1 MSKKEKSGTTQF
13 NGISY
18 RTTIGAAVAAAVGAG
33 PALAQD
39 EESIGIEEITVTA
52 TKRGEVS
59 IMDLAGSIQAFDTA
73 AIRNQGL
80 TDMES
85 YTKLT
90 PALTYFGNST
100 GQGKVFIR
108 GIADAPDTFIVS
120 QSSAVYL
127 DEQPVTQGAAVDPRL
142 VDIERVEVL
151 SGPQGTLFGS
161 SSQSGTL
168 RIVTN
173 KPDPTAFEAFADVT
187 VKGMSEGDNSFDISG
202 MINMPLADDKF
213 ALRLVGFSATEGG
226 FIDNVEGTTGNCEI
240 YGKCAAADPGNAGG
254 IIVQSNSDVAKDD
267 WNETSITGGR
277 ASAKWFIND
286 NWSATLGLAVQS
298 TEADAENTYDPTIGD
313 LELIAFNADTFED
326 DWSQYALTI
335 EGNIT
340 DNLSFTSATAYFTR
354 DTKYTQDTTE
364 YASYFGSFC
373 YYFTATYNIYCFQ
386 PAGADYWYNDPIGY
400 LTNDQE
406 NTNLTQEF
414 RLAYTGDKVDW
425 VVGAFY
431 EDRHEEWDFDTVVT
445 NQGGYA
451 NSAGFDNWT
460 RPHSEFLRP
469 TFEIGPDYFNN
480 YACAS
485 YAAPVGYYYCVPD
498 GWGVPAAATDSW
510 WFSRDDTDWETLA
523 VFGEATFHISD
534 AWSFTAGAR
543 WFEVEQSK
551 QYFVNNPGN
560 RRTIAL
566 PNLAGDGVGKTGCLV
581 SDGPC
586 NPNRDIDPVNGTTNG
601 ADTDNPADTGVNF
614 INSKDDDI
622 AIKVALQYNIND
634 DVMVYGLY
642 SEGFRAGGVNRNRG
656 APRLPQAYTAD
667 FLENTEFG
675 MKGSFAEGRMNVSAT
690 IFFQDWVDYQ
700 LEVVDP
706 SNIGCSIDPTP
717 PCGQPWQKGVL
728 NAGSAHSDGFELA
741 IEALP
746 TDQFSLRI
754 NATWLESELDD
765 AVPGI
770 DAVGKGSKLPFA
782 PEFKA
787 SLFAQYNWPMNV
799 VGSNEGYFQFQFSHT
814 GKSLNQVQAF
824 PVIDVDDDGVESFN
838 PTPQLTQEAYN
849 WSSVRFGLVGDSW
862 EANIFINNLTDERG
876 QLYHDVSDFEPFF
889 DRRRTSVIRPRE
901 YGIRFTKHW
910 GG

>member
-1 MSKKEKSGTTQF
+1 MSQPKKTSPTPF
-13 NGISY
+13 NGINY
-18 RTTIGAAVAAAVGAG
+18 KTTIGAAVAAAVGAG
-33 PALAQD
+33 PALAQ

-59 IMDLAGSIQAFDTA
+59 IMDLAGSIQAFGTE
-73 AIRNQGL
+73 AIREQGL

-90 PALTYFGNST
+90 PTLTYFGNST

-127 DEQPVTQGAAVDPRL
+127 DEQPITQGAAVDPRL

-173 KPDPTAFEAFADVT
+173 KPDPTKFEAFADAT
-187 VKGMSEGDNSFDISG
+187 VKGMEDGAGSFDISG
-202 MINMPLADDKF
+202 MVNIPLADDTF
-213 ALRLVGFSATEGG
+213 AVRLVGFSATEGG
-226 FIDNVEGTTGNCEI
+226 FIDNVEGITGNCEA
-240 YGKCAAADPGNAGG
+240 YNKCAIGG
-254 IIVQSNSDVAKDD
+254 PQLNTDAVEED
-267 WNETSITGGR
+267 WNETTITGGR
-277 ASAKWFIND
+277 VSAKWFIND
-286 NWSATLGLAVQS
+286 NWNATIGLATQS

-313 LELIAFNADTFED
+313 LELIAFNADTFDD
-326 DWSQYALTI
+326 DWTQYSLTI
-335 EGNIT
+335 EGNFS
-340 DNLSFTSATAYFTR
+340 DNLSFTSATAYFDR
-354 DTKYTQDTTE
+354 DTKYTQDTTD

-386 PAGADYWYNDPIGY
+386 PAGTYYSYNDPIGY

-406 NTNLTQEF
+406 NTNFTQEF

-431 EDRHEEWDFDTVVT
+431 EDRHEAWDFDTVVT
-445 NQGGYA
+445 NQGGYS
-451 NSAGFDNWT
+451 NSQGFDNWV
-460 RPHSEFLRP
+460 RPYNEFLRP
-469 TFEIGPDYFNN
+469 SAVGPNYYNA
-480 YACAS
+480 YACGA
-485 YAAPVGYYYCVPD
+485 YAGPVGYYYCITD
-498 GWGVPAAATDSW
+498 GWGVPSQPTDSW
-510 WFSRDDTDWETLA
+510 WFSADDTDWETLA
-523 VFGEATFHISD
+523 LFGEATFQLSD
-534 AWSFTAGAR
+534 TWSFTAGAR
-543 WFEVEQSK
+543 WFEVDQSK

-560 RRTIAL
+560 RRTVAL
-566 PNLAGDGVGKTGCLV
+566 PNLAGDGIGGKGCLLP
-581 SDGPC
+581 DGPC
-586 NPNRDIDPVNGTTNG
+586 NPN
-601 ADTDNPADTGVNF
+601 DTDNPDDIGVNF
-614 INSKDDDI
+614 INSTDDDT
-622 AIKVALQYNIND
+622 AIKLSLQYSPNED
-634 DVMVYGLY
+634 LMFYGLY

-656 APRLPQAYTAD
+656 APRLPQAYGAD
-667 FLENTEFG
+667 FLENYEVG
-675 MKGSFAEGRMNVSAT
+675 MKGSFASGRMNVSVIA
-690 IFFQDWVDYQ
+690 FFQDWVDYQ

-706 SNIGCSIDPTP
+706 SNTPCADDPTP
-717 PCGQPWQKGVL
+717 PCGQPWQKGVF
-728 NAGSAHSDGFELA
+728 NAGSAHSDGVEIS

-746 TDQFSLRI
+746 TDQFQLRL
-754 NATWLESELDD
+754 NATFLESELDD

-770 DAVGKGSKLPFA
+770 DDVGKGSKLPFA

-799 VGSNEGYFQFQFSHT
+799 MGSNEAFFQFQFSHT
-814 GKSLNQVQAF
+814 GESLNQVQAF
-824 PVIDVDDDGVESFN
+824 VGG
-838 PTPQLTQEAYN
+838 PTPQLVQEAYD
-849 WSSVRFGLVGDSW
+849 WSSVRFGLVGGDW

-889 DRRRTSVIRPRE
+889 GRQRTSVIRPRE

>member
-1 MSKKEKSGTTQF
+1 MFELKKNDSASF
-13 NGISY
+13 RGITY
-18 RTTIGAAVAAAVGAG
+18 KTTIGAAVAAAVGAG
-33 PALAQD
+33 PALAQ

-52 TKRGEVS
+52 TKRGEIS
-59 IMDLAGSIQAFDTA
+59 IMDLAGSIQAFDTE

-127 DEQPVTQGAAVDPRL
+127 DEQPITQSAAVDVRL

-173 KPDPTAFEAFADVT
+173 KPDPTNFEAFADAT
-187 VKGMSEGDNSFDISG
+187 VKGMSEGEGSFDISG
-202 MINMPLADDKF
+202 MVNIPLADDKF
-213 ALRLVGFSATEGG
+213 AVRLVGFSATEGG
-226 FIDNVEGTTGNCEI
+226 FIDNVEGTTGNCEVF
-240 YGKCAAADPGNAGG
+240 GKCPIGG
-254 IIVQSNSDVAKDD
+254 PQTNTDAAKDD
-267 WNETSITGGR
+267 WNETTITGGR
-277 ASAKWFIND
+277 ASAKWFISD
-286 NWSATLGLAVQS
+286 NWSATLGLATQS
-298 TEADAENTYDPTIGD
+298 VEADAENTYDPTIGD

-326 DWSQYALTI
+326 DWTQYALTI

-340 DNLSFTSATAYFTR
+340 DKLSFTSATAYFER
-354 DTKYTQDTTE
+354 DSKYTQDTTE
-364 YASYFGSFC
+364 YAAYFGSFC
-373 YYFTATYNIYCFQ
+373 YYWTATYNIYCFQ
-386 PAGADYWYNDPIGY
+386 PAGAYYWYNDPVGY
-400 LTNDQE
+400 LTNDQS
-406 NTNLTQEF
+406 NDNFTQEF
-414 RLAYTGDKVDW
+414 RLAYTGDRVSW
-425 VVGAFY
+425 VAGAFY
-431 EDRHEEWDFDTVVT
+431 EERNEEWDFETLVT

-451 NSAGFDNWT
+451 NSQAFDNWV
-460 RPHSEFLRP
+460 RPHSYFTRP
-469 TFEIGPDYFNN
+469 T
-480 YACAS
+480 S
-485 YAAPVGYYYCVPD
+485 TVGVYYYIPD
-498 GWGVPAAATDSW
+498 GWGVPASPTDAW
-510 WFSRDDTDWETLA
+510 WFSADDTDWETLA
-523 VFGEATFHISD
+523 VFGEATFD
-534 AWSFTAGAR
+534 LNDQWSITAGAR
-543 WFEVEQSK
+543 WFEVEQTK
-551 QYFVNNPGN
+551 TYLVNNPGT
-560 RRTIAL
+560 RRTPAI
-566 PNLAGDGVGKTGCLV
+566 PNLAGDATGRKGCLV
-581 SDGPC
+581 PDGPC
-586 NPNRDIDPVNGTTNG
+586 NPN
-601 ADTDNPADTGVNF
+601 DTDNPADVGENF
-614 INSKDDDI
+614 MNSTDDDT
-622 AIKVALQYNIND
+622 AIKVAVQWSPNE
-634 DVMVYGLY
+634 DVMFYGLY

-656 APRLPQAYTAD
+656 APKLPQAYGAD

-675 MKGSFAEGRMNVSAT
+675 MKGSFAEGRMNLSAT
-690 IFFQDWVDYQ
+690 VFFQDWVDYQ

-706 SNIGCSIDPTP
+706 SNVPCSIDPTP

-746 TDQFSLRI
+746 TDQLSLRL
-754 NATWLESELDD
+754 NATWLESELDE
-765 AVPGI
+765 AVPGV

-799 VGSNEGYFQFQFSHT
+799 AGSNEGFFQFQFSHT

-824 PVIDVDDDGVESFN
+824 EGGN
-838 PTPQLTQEAYN
+838 TPQLEQEAYN
-849 WSSVRFGLVGDSW
+849 WASVRIGLVGGSW
-862 EANIFINNLTDERG
+862 EANVFINNLTDERG

-889 DRRRTSVIRPRE
+889 GRSRVSIIRPRE
-901 YGIRFTKHW
+901 YGIRFIKHW

>member
-1 MSKKEKSGTTQF
+1 MSQPKKTSPTPF
-13 NGISY
+13 NGINY
-18 RTTIGAAVAAAVGAG
+18 KTTIGAAVAAAVGAG
-33 PALAQD
+33 PALAQ

-59 IMDLAGSIQAFDTA
+59 IMDLAGSIQAFGTE
-73 AIRNQGL
+73 AIREQGL

-90 PALTYFGNST
+90 PTLTYFGNST

-127 DEQPVTQGAAVDPRL
+127 DEQPITQGAAVDPRL

-173 KPDPTAFEAFADVT
+173 KPDPTKFEAFADAT
-187 VKGMSEGDNSFDISG
+187 VKGMEDGAGSFDISG
-202 MINMPLADDKF
+202 MVNIPLADDTF
-213 ALRLVGFSATEGG
+213 AVRLVGFSATEGG
-226 FIDNVEGTTGNCEI
+226 FIDNVEGITGNCEA
-240 YGKCAAADPGNAGG
+240 YNKCAIGG
-254 IIVQSNSDVAKDD
+254 PQLNTDAVEED
-267 WNETSITGGR
+267 WNETTITGGR
-277 ASAKWFIND
+277 VSAKWFIND
-286 NWSATLGLAVQS
+286 NWNATIGLATQS

-313 LELIAFNADTFED
+313 LELIAFNADTFDD
-326 DWSQYALTI
+326 DWTQYSLTI
-335 EGNIT
+335 EGNFS
-340 DNLSFTSATAYFTR
+340 DNLSFTSATAYFDR
-354 DTKYTQDTTE
+354 DTKYTQDTTD

-386 PAGADYWYNDPIGY
+386 PAGTYYSYNDPIGY

-406 NTNLTQEF
+406 NTNFTQEF

-431 EDRHEEWDFDTVVT
+431 EDRHEAWDFDTVVT
-445 NQGGYA
+445 NQGGYS
-451 NSAGFDNWT
+451 NSQGFDNWV
-460 RPHSEFLRP
+460 RPYNEFLRP
-469 TFEIGPDYFNN
+469 SAVGPNYYNA
-480 YACAS
+480 YACGA
-485 YAAPVGYYYCVPD
+485 YAGPVGYYYCITD
-498 GWGVPAAATDSW
+498 GWGVPSQPTDSW
-510 WFSRDDTDWETLA
+510 WFSADDTDWETLA
-523 VFGEATFHISD
+523 AFGEATFQLSD
-534 AWSFTAGAR
+534 TWSFTAGAR
-543 WFEVEQSK
+543 WFEVDQSK
-551 QYFVNNPGN
+551 QYYVNNPGN
-560 RRTIAL
+560 RRTVAL
-566 PNLAGDGVGKTGCLV
+566 PNLAGDGIGGKGCLLP
-581 SDGPC
+581 DGPC
-586 NPNRDIDPVNGTTNG
+586 NPN
-601 ADTDNPADTGVNF
+601 DTDNPDDIGVNF
-614 INSKDDDI
+614 INSTDDDT
-622 AIKVALQYNIND
+622 AIKLSLQYSPNED
-634 DVMVYGLY
+634 LMFYGLY

-656 APRLPQAYTAD
+656 APRLPQAYGAD
-667 FLENTEFG
+667 FLENYEVG
-675 MKGSFAEGRMNVSAT
+675 MKGSFASGRVNVSVIA
-690 IFFQDWVDYQ
+690 FFQDWVDYQ

-706 SNIGCSIDPTP
+706 SNTPCADDPTP
-717 PCGQPWQKGVL
+717 PCGQPWQKGVF
-728 NAGSAHSDGFELA
+728 NAGSAHSDGVEIS

-746 TDQFSLRI
+746 TDQFQLRL
-754 NATWLESELDD
+754 NATFLESELDD

-770 DAVGKGSKLPFA
+770 DDVGKGSKLPFA

-799 VGSNEGYFQFQFSHT
+799 MGSNEAFFQFQFSHT
-814 GKSLNQVQAF
+814 GESLNQVQAF
-824 PVIDVDDDGVESFN
+824 VGG
-838 PTPQLTQEAYN
+838 PTPQLVQEAYD
-849 WSSVRFGLVGDSW
+849 WSSVRFGLVGGDW

-889 DRRRTSVIRPRE
+889 GRQRTSVIRPRE

>member
-1 MSKKEKSGTTQF
+1 MSKQKNSSPTSF
-13 NGISY
+13 NGINY
-18 RTTIGAAVAAAVGAG
+18 KTTIGAAVAAAVGAG
-33 PALAQD
+33 PALAQ
-39 EESIGIEEITVTA
+39 EESVGIEEITVTA

-59 IMDLAGSIQAFDTA
+59 IMDLAGSIQAFGTE
-73 AIRNQGL
+73 AIREQGL

-90 PALTYFGNST
+90 PTLTYFGNST

-127 DEQPVTQGAAVDPRL
+127 DEQPITQGAAVDPRL

-173 KPDPTAFEAFADVT
+173 KPDPTKFEAFADAT
-187 VKGMSEGDNSFDISG
+187 LKGMSEGDNSFDISG
-202 MINMPLADDKF
+202 MVNIPLVEDSF

-226 FIDNVEGTTGNCEI
+226 FIDNVEGTTGNCEAL
-240 YGKCAAADPGNAGG
+240 GKCAIGG
-254 IIVQSNSDVAKDD
+254 PQINSDAAKDD
-267 WNETSITGGR
+267 WNKTTITGGR
-277 ASAKWFIND
+277 VSAKWFVTD
-286 NWSATLGLAVQS
+286 NWNATFGLATQ
-298 TEADAENTYDPTIGD
+298 TTDADAENTYDPTIGD

-326 DWSQYALTI
+326 DWTQYSLTV

-340 DNLSFTSATAYFTR
+340 DNLSFTSASAYFTR

-364 YASYFGSFC
+364 YAAYFGSFC

-386 PAGADYWYNDPIGY
+386 PAGAYYWYNDPIGS
-400 LTNDQE
+400 LTNDQQ
-406 NTNLTQEF
+406 NTNFTQEF

-431 EDRHEEWDFDTVVT
+431 EDRHEEWDFNTEVT
-445 NQGGYA
+445 NQGGYGA
-451 NSAGFDNWT
+451 SQGFDNWT

-469 TFEIGPDYFNN
+469 TFYTGPN
-480 YACAS
+480 YYNAYSCGA
-485 YAAPVGYYYCVPD
+485 YAGPVGYYYCITD
-498 GWGVPAAATDSW
+498 GWGVSNAVASDTW
-510 WFSRDDTDWETLA
+510 WFSGDDTDWETLA
-523 VFGEATFHISD
+523 AFGEATFHLND
-534 AWSFTAGAR
+534 KWSFTAGAR
-543 WFEVEQSK
+543 WFEVDQSK
-551 QYFVNNPGN
+551 QYTVQLPAGRVTPGGK
-560 RRTIAL
+560 
-566 PNLAGDGVGKTGCLV
+566 NLNGDAVDKHGCLFV
-581 SDGPC
+581 DAPC
-586 NPNRDIDPVNGTTNG
+586 NPNDS
-601 ADTDNPADTGVNF
+601 DNPADDGINR
-614 INSKDDDI
+614 INSKDDDT
-622 AIKVALQYNIND
+622 AIKLSMQYSPNED
-634 DVMVYGLY
+634 LMFYGLY

-656 APRLPQAYTAD
+656 APRLPQAYGAD
-667 FLENTEFG
+667 FLENYEVG
-675 MKGSFAEGRMNVSAT
+675 MKGTFAGGRMNVSVIA
-690 IFFQDWVDYQ
+690 FFQDWVDYQ

-706 SNIGCSIDPTP
+706 SNTPCAIDPTP

-728 NAGSAHSDGFELA
+728 NAGSAHSDGVEIS
-741 IEALP
+741 IEAMP
-746 TDQFSLRI
+746 TDQFQLRV
-754 NATWLESELDD
+754 NATFLESELDD
-765 AVPGI
+765 EVPGV

-782 PEFKA
+782 PELKA

-799 VGSNEGYFQFQFSHT
+799 MGSEEGFFQFQFSHT

-824 PVIDVDDDGVESFN
+824 VGG
-838 PTPQLTQEAYN
+838 PTPQITQEAYN
-849 WSSVRFGLVGDSW
+849 WSSVRLGLTSGSW

-889 DRRRTSVIRPRE
+889 GRQRTSVIRPRE

>member
-1 MSKKEKSGTTQF
+1 MSKQNKTSPTPF

-18 RTTIGAAVAAAVGAG
+18 KTTIGAAVAAAVGAG
-33 PALAQD
+33 PALAQ

-59 IMDLAGSIQAFDTA
+59 IMDLAGSIQAFGTE
-73 AIRNQGL
+73 AIREQGL

-90 PALTYFGNST
+90 PTLTYFGNST

-127 DEQPVTQGAAVDPRL
+127 DEQPITQGAAVDPRL

-173 KPDPTAFEAFADVT
+173 KPDPTKFEAFADAT
-187 VKGMSEGDNSFDISG
+187 LKGMSEGDNSFDISG
-202 MINMPLADDKF
+202 MVNIPLVEDSF

-226 FIDNVEGTTGNCEI
+226 FIDNVEGTTGNCEAL
-240 YGKCAAADPGNAGG
+240 GKCAIGG
-254 IIVQSNSDVAKDD
+254 PQINSDAAKDD
-267 WNETSITGGR
+267 WNKTTITGGR
-277 ASAKWFIND
+277 VSAKWFVTD
-286 NWSATLGLAVQS
+286 NWNATFGLATQ
-298 TEADAENTYDPTIGD
+298 TTDADAENTYDPTIGD

-326 DWSQYALTI
+326 DWTQYSLTV

-340 DNLSFTSATAYFTR
+340 DNLSFTSASAYFTR

-364 YASYFGSFC
+364 YAAYFGSFC

-386 PAGADYWYNDPIGY
+386 PAGAYYWYNDPIGS
-400 LTNDQE
+400 LTNDQQ
-406 NTNLTQEF
+406 NTNFTQEF

-431 EDRHEEWDFDTVVT
+431 EDRHEEWDFNTEVT
-445 NQGGYA
+445 NQGGYGA
-451 NSAGFDNWT
+451 SQGFDNWT

-469 TFEIGPDYFNN
+469 TFYTGPN
-480 YACAS
+480 YYNAYSCGA
-485 YAAPVGYYYCVPD
+485 YAGPVGYYYCITD
-498 GWGVPAAATDSW
+498 GWGVSNAVASDTW
-510 WFSRDDTDWETLA
+510 WFSGDDTDWETLA
-523 VFGEATFHISD
+523 AFGEATFHLND
-534 AWSFTAGAR
+534 KWSFTAGAR
-543 WFEVEQSK
+543 WFEVDQSK
-551 QYFVNNPGN
+551 QYTVQQPFGRVTPATQDLN
-560 RRTIAL
+560 
-566 PNLAGDGVGKTGCLV
+566 GDGVDNHGCIV
-581 SDGPC
+581 ADAPC
-586 NPNRDIDPVNGTTNG
+586 NPLDS
-601 ADTDNPADTGVNF
+601 DNPADDGINR
-614 INSKDDDI
+614 INSKDDDT
-622 AIKVALQYNIND
+622 AIKLSLQYSPNED
-634 DVMVYGLY
+634 LMFYGLY

-656 APRLPQAYTAD
+656 APKLPQAYGAD
-667 FLENTEFG
+667 FLENYEVG
-675 MKGSFAEGRMNVSAT
+675 MKGTFAGGRMNVSVIA
-690 IFFQDWVDYQ
+690 FFQDWVDYQ

-706 SNIGCSIDPTP
+706 SNTPCAIDPTP

-728 NAGSAHSDGFELA
+728 NAGSAHSDGVEIS
-741 IEALP
+741 IEAMP
-746 TDQFSLRI
+746 TDQFQLRV
-754 NATWLESELDD
+754 NATFLESELDD
-765 AVPGI
+765 EVPGV

-782 PEFKA
+782 PELKA

-799 VGSNEGYFQFQFSHT
+799 MGSEEGFFQFQFSHT

-824 PVIDVDDDGVESFN
+824 VGG
-838 PTPQLTQEAYN
+838 PTPQITQEAYN
-849 WSSVRFGLVGDSW
+849 WSSVRLGLTSGSW

-889 DRRRTSVIRPRE
+889 GRQRTSVIRPRE

>member
-1 MSKKEKSGTTQF
+1 MSKQNNTSSPPF
-13 NGISY
+13 NGINY
-18 RTTIGAAVAAAVGAG
+18 KTTIGAAVAAAVGAG
-33 PALAQD
+33 PALAQ
-39 EESIGIEEITVTA
+39 EESVGIEEITVTA
-52 TKRGEVS
+52 TKRGAVS
-59 IMDLAGSIQAFDTA
+59 IMDLAGSIQAFGTE
-73 AIRNQGL
+73 AIREQGL

-90 PALTYFGNST
+90 PTLTYFGNST

-127 DEQPVTQGAAVDPRL
+127 DEQPITQGAAVDPRL

-173 KPDPTAFEAFADVT
+173 KPDPTKFEAFADAT

-202 MINMPLADDKF
+202 MVNIPLADDKF
-213 ALRLVGFSATEGG
+213 AIRLVGFSATEGG
-226 FIDNVEGTTGNCEI
+226 FIDNVEGTTGNCEV
-240 YGKCAAADPGNAGG
+240 YGKCAIGGPQTNTDAAE
-254 IIVQSNSDVAKDD
+254 DD
-267 WNETSITGGR
+267 WNETTITGGR
-277 ASAKWFIND
+277 VAAKWFITD
-286 NWSATLGLAVQS
+286 NWSATLGLSTQS

-326 DWSQYALTI
+326 DWSQYSLTI
-335 EGNIT
+335 EGNIS

-354 DTKYTQDTTE
+354 DTFYTQDTTE

-386 PAGADYWYNDPIGY
+386 PAGAYYWYNDPIGY

-406 NTNLTQEF
+406 NTNFTQEL

-431 EDRHEEWDFDTVVT
+431 EDRHEEWDFDTLTT
-445 NQGGYA
+445 NQGGYGA
-451 NSAGFDNWT
+451 SQGFDNWI

-469 TFEIGPDYFNN
+469 TFYTGPN
-480 YACAS
+480 YYNAYSCGA
-485 YAAPVGYYYCVPD
+485 YAGPVGYYYCITD
-498 GWGVPAAATDSW
+498 GWGVSNAQPSDTW
-510 WFSRDDTDWETLA
+510 WFSGDDTDWETFA
-523 VFGEATFHISD
+523 AFGEATFHLGD
-534 AWSFTAGAR
+534 QWSFTAGAR
-543 WFEVEQSK
+543 WFEVDQSK
-551 QYFVNNPGN
+551 EYFVDNPAG
-560 RRTIAL
+560 RRTIAV
-566 PNLAGDGVGKTGCLV
+566 PNLAGDAIGNKGCLV
-581 SDGPC
+581 PDAPC
-586 NPNRDIDPVNGTTNG
+586 NPN
-601 ADTDNPADTGVNF
+601 DTDNPADDGVNR
-614 INSKDDDI
+614 INSKDDDTAFKLSI
-622 AIKVALQYNIND
+622 QYSPNE
-634 DVMVYGLY
+634 DVMFYGLY

-656 APRLPQAYTAD
+656 APKLPQAYGAD
-667 FLENTEFG
+667 FLENFEVG
-675 MKGSFAEGRMNVSAT
+675 MKGSFAGGRMNVSVIA
-690 IFFQDWVDYQ
+690 FFQDWVDYQ

-706 SNIGCSIDPTP
+706 SNIPCAIDPTP
-717 PCGQPWQKGVL
+717 PCSQPWQKGVF
-728 NAGSAHSDGFELA
+728 NAGSAHSDGVELS

-765 AVPGI
+765 DVPGV

-799 VGSNEGYFQFQFSHT
+799 MGSNEGFFQFHFSHT

-824 PVIDVDDDGVESFN
+824 PVSTVDEDTGAVSLVN
-838 PTPQLTQEAYN
+838 TPQLTQEAYN
-849 WSSVRFGLVGDSW
+849 WSSVRLGLVGGDW

-889 DRRRTSVIRPRE
+889 GRRRTSVIRPRE

>member
-1 MSKKEKSGTTQF
+1 MSQPKKTSPTPF
-13 NGISY
+13 NGINY
-18 RTTIGAAVAAAVGAG
+18 KTTIGAAVAAAVGAG
-33 PALAQD
+33 PALAQ

-59 IMDLAGSIQAFDTA
+59 IMDLAGSIQAFGTE
-73 AIRNQGL
+73 AIREQGL

-90 PALTYFGNST
+90 PTLTYFGNST

-127 DEQPVTQGAAVDPRL
+127 DEQPITQGAAVDPRL

-173 KPDPTAFEAFADVT
+173 KPDPTKFEAFADAT
-187 VKGMSEGDNSFDISG
+187 VKGMEDGAGSFDISG
-202 MINMPLADDKF
+202 MVNIPLADDTF
-213 ALRLVGFSATEGG
+213 AVRLVGFSATEGG
-226 FIDNVEGTTGNCEI
+226 FIDNVEGITGNCEA
-240 YGKCAAADPGNAGG
+240 YNKCAIGG
-254 IIVQSNSDVAKDD
+254 PQLNTDAVEED
-267 WNETSITGGR
+267 WNETTITGGR
-277 ASAKWFIND
+277 VSAKWFIND
-286 NWSATLGLAVQS
+286 NWNATIGLATQS

-313 LELIAFNADTFED
+313 LELIAFNADTFDD
-326 DWSQYALTI
+326 DWTQYSLTI
-335 EGNIT
+335 EGNFS
-340 DNLSFTSATAYFTR
+340 DNLSFTSATAYFDR
-354 DTKYTQDTTE
+354 DTKYTQDTTD

-386 PAGADYWYNDPIGY
+386 PAGAYYSYNDPIGY

-406 NTNLTQEF
+406 NTNFTQEF

-431 EDRHEEWDFDTVVT
+431 EDRHEAWDFDTVVT
-445 NQGGYA
+445 NQGGYS
-451 NSAGFDNWT
+451 NSQGFDNWV

-469 TFEIGPDYFNN
+469 TFYTGPNYYNA
-480 YACAS
+480 YACGA
-485 YAAPVGYYYCVPD
+485 YAGPVGYYYCITD
-498 GWGVPAAATDSW
+498 GWGVPSQPTDSW
-510 WFSRDDTDWETLA
+510 WFSADDTDWETLA
-523 VFGEATFHISD
+523 AFGEATFQLSD
-534 AWSFTAGAR
+534 TWSFTAGAR
-543 WFEVEQSK
+543 WFEVDQSK
-551 QYFVNNPGN
+551 QYYVNNPGN
-560 RRTIAL
+560 RRTVAL
-566 PNLAGDGVGKTGCLV
+566 PNLAGDGIGGKGCLLP
-581 SDGPC
+581 DGPC
-586 NPNRDIDPVNGTTNG
+586 NPN
-601 ADTDNPADTGVNF
+601 DTDNPDDIGVNF
-614 INSKDDDI
+614 INSTDDDT
-622 AIKVALQYNIND
+622 AIKLSLQYSPNED
-634 DVMVYGLY
+634 LMFYGLY

-656 APRLPQAYTAD
+656 APRLPQAYGAD
-667 FLENTEFG
+667 FLENYEVG
-675 MKGSFAEGRMNVSAT
+675 MKGSFASGRMNVSVIA
-690 IFFQDWVDYQ
+690 FFQDWVDYQ

-706 SNIGCSIDPTP
+706 SNTPCADDPTP
-717 PCGQPWQKGVL
+717 PCGQPWQKGVF
-728 NAGSAHSDGFELA
+728 NAGSAHSDGVEIS

-746 TDQFSLRI
+746 TDQFQLRL
-754 NATWLESELDD
+754 NATFLESELDD

-770 DAVGKGSKLPFA
+770 DDVGKGSKLPFA

-799 VGSNEGYFQFQFSHT
+799 MGSNEAFFQFQFSHT
-814 GKSLNQVQAF
+814 GESLNQVQAF
-824 PVIDVDDDGVESFN
+824 VGG
-838 PTPQLTQEAYN
+838 PTPQLVQEAYD
-849 WSSVRFGLVGDSW
+849 WSSVRFGLVGGDW

-889 DRRRTSVIRPRE
+889 GRQRTSVIRPRE

>member
-1 MSKKEKSGTTQF
+1 MSQPKKTSPTPF
-13 NGISY
+13 NGINY
-18 RTTIGAAVAAAVGAG
+18 KTTIGAAVAAAVGAG
-33 PALAQD
+33 PALAQ

-59 IMDLAGSIQAFDTA
+59 IMDLAGSIQAFGTE
-73 AIRNQGL
+73 AIREQGL

-90 PALTYFGNST
+90 PTLTYFGNST

-127 DEQPVTQGAAVDPRL
+127 DEQPITQGAAVDPRL

-173 KPDPTAFEAFADVT
+173 KPDPTKFEAFADAT
-187 VKGMSEGDNSFDISG
+187 VKGMEDGAGSFDISG
-202 MINMPLADDKF
+202 MVNIPLADDTF
-213 ALRLVGFSATEGG
+213 AVRLVGFSATEGG
-226 FIDNVEGTTGNCEI
+226 FIDNVEGITGNCEA
-240 YGKCAAADPGNAGG
+240 YNKCAIGG
-254 IIVQSNSDVAKDD
+254 PQLNTDAVEED
-267 WNETSITGGR
+267 WNETTITGGR
-277 ASAKWFIND
+277 VSAKWFIND
-286 NWSATLGLAVQS
+286 NWNATIGLATQS

-313 LELIAFNADTFED
+313 LELIAFNADTFDD
-326 DWSQYALTI
+326 DWTQYSLTI
-335 EGNIT
+335 EGNFS
-340 DNLSFTSATAYFTR
+340 DNLSFTSATAYFDR
-354 DTKYTQDTTE
+354 DTKYTQDTTD

-386 PAGADYWYNDPIGY
+386 PAGTYYSYNDPIGY

-406 NTNLTQEF
+406 NTNFTQEF

-431 EDRHEEWDFDTVVT
+431 EDRHEAWDFDTVVT
-445 NQGGYA
+445 NQGGYS
-451 NSAGFDNWT
+451 NSQGFDNWV
-460 RPHSEFLRP
+460 RPYNEFLRP
-469 TFEIGPDYFNN
+469 SAVGPNYYNA
-480 YACAS
+480 YACGA
-485 YAAPVGYYYCVPD
+485 YAGPVGYYYCITD
-498 GWGVPAAATDSW
+498 GWGVPSQPTDSW
-510 WFSRDDTDWETLA
+510 WFSADDTDWETLA
-523 VFGEATFHISD
+523 LFGEATFQLSD
-534 AWSFTAGAR
+534 TWSFTAGAR
-543 WFEVEQSK
+543 WFEVDQSK
-551 QYFVNNPGN
+551 QYYVNNPGN
-560 RRTIAL
+560 RRTVAL
-566 PNLAGDGVGKTGCLV
+566 PNLAGDGIGGKGCLLP
-581 SDGPC
+581 DGPC
-586 NPNRDIDPVNGTTNG
+586 NPN
-601 ADTDNPADTGVNF
+601 DTDNPDDIGVNF
-614 INSKDDDI
+614 INSTDDDT
-622 AIKVALQYNIND
+622 AIKLSLQYSPNED
-634 DVMVYGLY
+634 LMFYGLY

-656 APRLPQAYTAD
+656 APRLPQAYGAD
-667 FLENTEFG
+667 FLENYEVG
-675 MKGSFAEGRMNVSAT
+675 MKGSFASGRMNVSVIA
-690 IFFQDWVDYQ
+690 FFQDWVDYQ

-706 SNIGCSIDPTP
+706 SNTPCADDPTP
-717 PCGQPWQKGVL
+717 PCGQPWQKGVF
-728 NAGSAHSDGFELA
+728 NAGSAHSDGVEIS

-746 TDQFSLRI
+746 TDQFQLRL
-754 NATWLESELDD
+754 NATFLESELDD

-770 DAVGKGSKLPFA
+770 DDVGKGSKLPFA

-799 VGSNEGYFQFQFSHT
+799 MGSNEAFFQFQFSHT
-814 GKSLNQVQAF
+814 GESLNQVQAF
-824 PVIDVDDDGVESFN
+824 VGG
-838 PTPQLTQEAYN
+838 PTPQLVQEAYD
-849 WSSVRFGLVGDSW
+849 WSSVRFGLVGGDW

-889 DRRRTSVIRPRE
+889 GRQRTSVIRPRE